1 MLATLSGYVM
11 LVTLCCYAVL
21 VTLGGYAK
29 LVTLGAFVTHT
40 LLVLTPLQHVVRG
53 VLHDTLTF
61 TAASI

>member
-1 MLATLSGYVM
+1 MLVTLGGYVIIVTLGGYVM
-11 LVTLCCYAVL
+11 LVTL
-21 VTLGGYAK
+21 GGYAM

-53 VLHDTLTF
+53 VLHDALTF